1 MMAEVWTR
9 PSPLSI
15 YNRSQSATSRLWGAQ
30 QKRMTPCNITC
41 QHMQKKFLPLQC
53 IGRMWYLT
61 NSISFCIFP
70 AFESFLKS
78 TFTTFIHFYSCS
90 PIFIKEVGIVM
101 DFISYNTTFHLKSP
115 LNICG
120 IWLKFH
126 IFFNWLKDVVVLII
140 NILLGKVEFG
150 IWLSNTTEKFHSPQ
164 KNVFAIIPP
173 FSFVSSP
180 FGCILW
186 WQWKSNSKAWK
197 TKFVCHLLYRESSSI
212 ASR

>member
-30 QKRMTPCNITC
+30 QKRMTPCKITC
-41 QHMQKKFLPLQC
+41 QQMQK
-53 IGRMWYLT
+53 
-61 NSISFCIFP
+61 NSYRCNALAECDIWPI
-70 AFESFLKS
+70 L
-78 TFTTFIHFYSCS
+78 SCS

-126 IFFNWLKDVVVLII
+126 IFFNWLKDVVLLII
-140 NILLGKVEFG
+140 NILLRKVEFG

-173 FSFVSSP
+173 FSFVSFP